1 MRRLILA
8 LAATAMFTSAP
19 AMATTFLPGGANFMV
34 SGNIFAGPMA
44 ATFGNS
50 GVTEADTETTLQDI
64 YQFVIARDSLGS
76 TSVTTGTTL
85 AFSANDTDL
94 LSVLVNGTPATK
106 TLSNDG
112 LTETYSIDGVPIAAG
127 ATNQIVVNY
136 LSRGVFSYG
145 GNATFD
151 PIAAVP
157 EPATWAMMLMGLGGI
172 AFSLRRMKKGAG
184 QATSTKAKIS
194 FA

>member
-34 SGNIFAGPMA
+34 SGNIFSGPIA
-44 ATFGNS
+44 ATFGNA
-50 GVTEADTETTLQDI
+50 GVTAANTSTTLQDI
-64 YQFVIARDSLGS
+64 FQFIIPQNGVGS
-76 TSVTTGTTL
+76 GSVTTGTTL

-106 TLSNDG
+106 TLSNGG
-112 LTETYSIDGVPIAAG
+112 LTETYSISGVPITAG

-145 GNATFD
+145 GNATFN
-151 PIAAVP
+151 PVAAVP